1 MQNNKIYYLPKIMKN
16 YLLITLLLILLQ
28 ACVEEKLSSRGI
40 YVTKSNQH
48 ALVIG
53 IDKYPHLTN
62 LKGAVNDAN
71 LLAKTLRN
79 KNISLPY
86 HRVLLNEQATR
97 KAFMKAWQDMLQAAN
112 PGDTLI
118 FTYAGHGGRIP
129 DQPPLGEADGYDET
143 LMFHDFNPNNPNQ
156 GMLIDDEMYGM
167 LEQASKKYNLVLLL
181 DACHSSGATRSR
193 SAGTYTMM
201 KGGGTVSITDKIED
215 NELPNNITVITAVQH
230 DSLEVEEIYINNQ
243 AHGAL
248 SWAFAQALNTSDTN
262 LTRNRLNSF
271 LQEKVREKTENQQ
284 FPKLKPEADNTI
296 LIKLNNN
303 QAPTPNNQLTINL
316 QEQRQIHKQG
326 DFLHFTINST
336 SKLTDLTVFITTNNK
351 NLNLLYP
358 TPEHHNKLK
367 TLPYYL
373 TIEIL
378 PPYGRDK
385 LVAILCPETPTEL
398 HNLLQQSIPPK
409 AEHTNNCQIGEYSF
423 VSSE

>member
-1 MQNNKIYYLPKIMKN
+1 MKK

-28 ACVEEKLSSRGI
+28 ACVEEKPSSRGI

-53 IDKYPHLTN
+53 IDKYQHLTN

-79 KNISLPY
+79 KNISLPD

-97 KAFMKAWQDMLQAAN
+97 KAFINAWQDMLQAAN
-112 PGDTLI
+112 PGDRLI
-118 FTYAGHGGRIP
+118 LTYAGHGGRIP
-129 DQPPLGEADGYDET
+129 DQPPLGEADGHDET

-215 NELPNNITVITAVQH
+215 NQLPNNITVITAVQH
-230 DSLEVEEIYINNQ
+230 DGLEVEEVNINNQ

-248 SWAFAQALNTSDTN
+248 SWAFAQALKSNNDS
-262 LTRNRLNSF
+262 LTRKQLNEF
-271 LQEKVREKTENQQ
+271 LLKTVREKTNNQQ
-284 FPKLKPEADNTI
+284 FPKLKPETEDETI
-296 LIKLNNN
+296 VIKLNSNP
-303 QAPTPNNQLTINL
+303 APTPNNKLTIKL
-316 QEQRQIHKQG
+316 KEQRQIHKQG
-326 DFLHFTINST
+326 ELLHFTINST

-358 TPEHHNKLK
+358 TPKHHNKLK

-385 LVAILCPETPTEL
+385 LVAILCPETPTKL
-398 HNLLQQSIPPK
+398 HKLLQQSIPPK